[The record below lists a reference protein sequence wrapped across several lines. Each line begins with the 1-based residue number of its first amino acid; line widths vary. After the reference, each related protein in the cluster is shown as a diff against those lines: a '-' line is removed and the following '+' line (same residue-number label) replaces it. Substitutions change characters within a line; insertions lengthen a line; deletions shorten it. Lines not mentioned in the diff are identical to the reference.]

1 MDCTFEDGFVTE
13 LYWLIYLYLYRYIFV
28 IFYSF
33 DSALVLFATFAHE
46 LAFHI
51 LEIIS
56 EFWKG
61 D

>member
-1 MDCTFEDGFVTE
+1 M
-13 LYWLIYLYLYRYIFV
+13 

-33 DSALVLFATFAHE
+33 DSALVLFATFAHD